1 MVWSF
6 VGAIN
11 ITVKQ
16 LLDLIQKHLFFSFTS
31 KISTYSL
38 ANKLVTVPVLKWKL
52 LTTDCN

>member
-16 LLDLIQKHLFFSFTS
+16 LLDLIRKHLFFSFTS
-31 KISTYSL
+31 TISTSSL
-38 ANKLVTVPVLKWKL
+38 ANKLVTVPILK
-52 LTTDCN
+52 

>member
-16 LLDLIQKHLFFSFTS
+16 LLDLIQTLVLFIY
-31 KISTYSL
+31 KQ
-38 ANKLVTVPVLKWKL
+38 
-52 LTTDCN
+52 D